1 MAAFT
6 IGEDF
11 QAVINGP
18 FGSLQLPIKATFNY
32 EQNATT
38 LQVAG
43 MDGITR
49 ARVVY
54 GNWTG
59 SLTMARADNTL
70 DELAQQIQD
79 TCLANGIIPEGS
91 IDTTIYEQDGSTS
104 TYTFNNVTFTV
115 KSVGNYSAKKT
126 VMQGLNF
133 LSERR
138 D

>member
-1 MAAFT
+1 
-6 IGEDF
+6 
-11 QAVINGP
+11 
-18 FGSLQLPIKATFNY
+18 
-32 EQNATT
+32 
-38 LQVAG
+38 
-43 MDGITR
+43 
-49 ARVVY
+49 
-54 GNWTG
+54 
-59 SLTMARADNTL
+59 MARADNTL